1 MKKRPTYIKYIKEI
15 DYLKSEI
22 DYREGKFN
30 DIMQDFMGGVDEYA
44 ALNLPDEYN
53 IKKQEEQAKSDA
65 DGTSEIDD
73 ETIERHINENERIEE
88 EKAKAKLEAQQNP
101 LPAKFKKLYKK
112 IVLKTHP
119 DKLIGAD
126 DEEIEEMTQYYKSAT
141 QAYDTVDPI
150 DLIYIAYDLSISVP
164 ELDDEELSLFDIKIN
179 KLKGE
184 VQHYETTY
192 PWVWYHENNSERK
205 EFILKNYVEKNF

>member
-1 MKKRPTYIKYIKEI
+1 MV
-15 DYLKSEI
+15 
-22 DYREGKFN
+22 KFTKN
-30 DIMQDFMGGVDEYA
+30 GSTSVTA
-44 ALNLPDEYN
+44 AV
-53 IKKQEEQAKSDA
+53 
-65 DGTSEIDD
+65 
-73 ETIERHINENERIEE
+73 
-88 EKAKAKLEAQQNP
+88 KLAR
-101 LPAKFKKLYKK
+101 AYTGKK

-126 DEEIEEMTQYYKSAT
+126 EDEIEEMTQYYKSAT
-141 QAYDTVDPI
+141 HAYDTVDPI
-150 DLIYIAYDLSISVP
+150 DLIYIAYDLKISVP